1 MGLSW
6 QEYWSGLPCPPLG
19 DLPNPGIEPRS
30 PTLQADSLSIE
41 PTGKPQKVF
50 DWQNPGL
57 NQGPLGL
64 QSNSLPTELF
74 WFHPAC
80 HQDPIDQPV
89 VPWEQQ
95 KEAPSVKLLS
105 TVAATQL
112 EAQVNLSSFFLP
124 S

>member
-1 MGLSW
+1 MEFSRSIGVDSCSFL
-6 QEYWSGLPCPPLG
+6 QDPRT
-19 DLPNPGIEPRS
+19 EPRS
-30 PTLQADSLSIE
+30 PILQADSLLAE
-41 PTGKPQKVF
+41 PPGKPQKVF

-105 TVAATQL
+105 AVAATQL

>member
-6 QEYWSGLPCPPLG
+6 QEYWSGLPCPSLG

-105 TVAATQL
+105 AVAATQL